1 MDQSG
6 SVTILYWSGA
16 VEPGGFG
23 QKLYNKPATRK
34 KTFLLLIIIEV
45 LSINNNGRLNEF
57 C

>member
-1 MDQSG
+1 MDQGG

-16 VEPGGFG
+16 AERGGFG
-23 QKLYNKPATRK
+23 QKLYNNPAIHK

-45 LSINNNGRLNEF
+45 LSINNSGRLNEF